1 MKYALPLLALIA
13 TPALADPPVIEAA
26 VASPAGNAW
35 RIDVTLLHPD
45 TGWDHYANG
54 WEVLAPDGTRLGLRV
69 LVHPHVDE
77 QPFTRSLSRVL
88 VPSGADHVLI
98 RARCLMDGW
107 AEELFRVNLP
117 K

>member
-35 RIDVTLLHPD
+35 RIDVTLSHPD

-77 QPFTRSLSRVL
+77 QPFTRSFSRG
-88 VPSGADHVLI
+88 SGAKRRGPCVDP
-98 RARCLMDGW
+98 RALLDGW
-107 AEELFRVNLP
+107 LG
-117 K
+117 

>member
-35 RIDVTLLHPD
+35 RIDVTLRHPD

-54 WEVLAPDGTRLGLRV
+54 
-69 LVHPHVDE
+69 
-77 QPFTRSLSRVL
+77 
-88 VPSGADHVLI
+88 
-98 RARCLMDGW
+98 
-107 AEELFRVNLP
+107 
-117 K
+117 